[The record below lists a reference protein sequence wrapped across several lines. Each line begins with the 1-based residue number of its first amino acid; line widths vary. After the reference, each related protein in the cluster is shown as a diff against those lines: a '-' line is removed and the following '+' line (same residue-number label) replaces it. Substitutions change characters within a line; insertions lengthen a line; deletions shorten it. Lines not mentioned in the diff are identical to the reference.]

1 MMNNRINNIYKCK
14 KREKYNIDLINLLI
28 KYIKKQN
35 NDLQL

>member
-1 MMNNRINNIYKCK
+1 MMNNRITNIYKCK
-14 KREKYNIDLINLLI
+14 KREEYNIDLINLLI